1 MKHIQWR
8 RYLFGVSFSNL
19 NKTIPSTTFCVGL
32 PVATDHCHMAE
43 TEEYKTPNPY
53 KGLLKVFVRELLV
66 TPLVTLTIDDVQN
79 LSFLG

>member
-1 MKHIQWR
+1 
-8 RYLFGVSFSNL
+8 
-19 NKTIPSTTFCVGL
+19 
-32 PVATDHCHMAE
+32 MAE